1 MSFQKRKQW
10 ESMFEDGV
18 IVEGIETG
26 IDMYLYVYI
35 NIYLYVDI
43 YVYIHVPN

>member
-26 IDMYLYVYI
+26 MYLS
-35 NIYLYVDI
+35 
-43 YVYIHVPN
+43 